1 MYINCNDLLI
11 ELIVIMIY
19 ELFIVFYI
27 YNVLM
32 NVMCVYI
39 QLSKSKKFRLEQ
51 DQQERKFATNK
62 KNRRQKYLF
71 IHYLEIVGKKN
82 DWLQKKS

>member
-71 IHYLEIVGKKN
+71 ILYLEIVGKKN